1 MWLQKTLTKA
11 GLPKVSLHSLRHTN
25 ITLQLVAGVDMKT
38 VSVRAGH
45 SKASTTS
52 DFYSHFLKTPDQHAS
67 ATIDKIF
74 NGND

>member
-1 MWLQKTLTKA
+1 M
-11 GLPKVSLHSLRHTN
+11 
-25 ITLQLVAGVDMKT
+25 TLQLTNGVDMKT
-38 VSVRAGH
+38 LSVRAGH

-74 NGND
+74 E

>member
-1 MWLQKTLTKA
+1 
-11 GLPKVSLHSLRHTN
+11 
-25 ITLQLVAGVDMKT
+25 MKT